1 MFKMKTETPSG
12 KGRRDGGLQLP
23 REQSSGQAGSGGLVP
38 SAGFDP
44 QVLTGSR
51 GLQEW
56 WWVPRGQCRGET
68 SRGNE
73 A

>member
-1 MFKMKTETPSG
+1 MNVNHGYVYMVVT
-12 KGRRDGGLQLP
+12 